1 MKRLTTIRLK
11 FQLLVSLL
19 IFTISLFIY
28 LYCPHKFENQ
38 AVKSLHDRAIS
49 IAEITSYSVSP
60 ALVFNDRKSAR
71 ESLAFLINN
80 SDISYAVVV
89 DRNGDIFASYRLDDG
104 DMFQFDRNDVKTIIQ
119 TPMLYQLTMPVTG
132 GGQKVGYVVLGF
144 SLKSIHVSVAQTKKM
159 IALFS
164 LYVFLFGIISV
175 MVISSIITQPLR
187 RMMQTVR
194 KIEEGDLTQRTE
206 ITTNDEF
213 AELGQSFNTMVESL
227 ESSYTELASFN
238 RKLELRVN
246 ERTDRLNREIN
257 VRMKAE
263 ADLMR
268 AKEYAERL
276 FDLTPFA
283 IFSVNKEKR
292 IMSWNRKA
300 AEITGYS
307 SDEVLGKPCSM
318 IMSENCRRKCRL
330 FENEEKKPING
341 LICNMFRKNGE
352 KILISKQSN
361 LLNNEYGEIIGG
373 IECFEDITYRRQLEE
388 ELQRRQR
395 MDSLGNLAGGI
406 AHDFNNLLMGI
417 MGNLDMLKL
426 ESEQP
431 DSQLMDYVDESY
443 RLCNRAAKLTQR
455 IQTLT
460 HSTITQRY
468 NVDVYRIATDV
479 FSILDRTTDKLI
491 EKVVEMEPGRFFV
504 YANEDQLH
512 QVLLN
517 LGTNSVNAFSERS
530 TRPGDFIKITAKEH
544 ISSHNDVTGL
554 PEGEYIHII
563 FADNGRGMSENVR
576 KRAFDPLFT
585 TRQKGSKKGQGL
597 GLAMVYTIVTNNH
610 GGYVHIESTPRAG
623 TTVHI
628 YLAKGEKTEQQPE
641 IPDTGKITGSGTVLV
656 VEDEEAIRSLIKQ
669 ALEKAGYTVLTAVD
683 GLDGLDRFSNHAG
696 SIDLVLLD
704 LTMPRMSGSMLF
716 DRIKSLRPE
725 TRVIILS
732 GHSEDEIFGSHQA
745 DAFLMKPFR
754 IQDLLATVAAGITP

>member
-1 MKRLTTIRLK
+1 MRRLITIRLK

-19 IFTISLFIY
+19 IFIISLFIY
-28 LYCPHKFENQ
+28 LYCPGKFEKQ
-38 AVKSLHDRAIS
+38 AINSLHERAIS

-60 ALVFNDRKSAR
+60 ALVFNDRQAAL
-71 ESLAFLINN
+71 ESLNLLKNN
-80 SDISYAVVV
+80 SDITYAVVV
-89 DRNGDIFASYRLDDG
+89 DKNGDIFSSYRHDNG
-104 DMFQFDRNDVKTIIQ
+104 DMFQFDRNDVKTIVRS
-119 TPMLYQLTMPVTG
+119 PMHYQLTMPVAAS
-132 GGQKVGYVVLGF
+132 GQKVGYVILGF
-144 SLKSIHVSVAQTKKM
+144 SLRSIQNSVVHTKKM

-164 LYVFLFGIISV
+164 IHVFLFGIITV

-187 RMMQTVR
+187 RMMKTVR
-194 KIEEGDLTQRTE
+194 RIEEGDLTQRAE
-206 ITTNDEF
+206 ITSHDEF

-227 ESSYTELASFN
+227 EASYSELASFN
-238 RKLELRVN
+238 RKLEIRVN

-263 ADLMR
+263 ADLIR

-300 AEITGYS
+300 AEITGFS
-307 SDEVLGKPCSM
+307 SGEVLGQPCSIM
-318 IMSENCRRKCRL
+318 MSENCRRKCRL
-330 FENEEKKPING
+330 FDNEEIKPIKG
-341 LICNMFRKNGE
+341 STCTMFRKNGE
-352 KILISKQSN
+352 KIIISKQSN
-361 LLNNEYGEIIGG
+361 LLNNEHGDIIGG

-426 ESEQP
+426 ESEAMDAP
-431 DSQLMDYVDESY
+431 SLDYVDESY

-460 HSTITQRY
+460 RSTITQRD
-468 NVDVYRIATDV
+468 NVDIHRIATDV

-491 EKVVEMEPGRFFV
+491 EMVVDMEPGRFFV

-517 LGTNSVNAFSERS
+517 LGTNSVNAFSERA
-530 TRPGDFIKITAKEH
+530 TRQGGFIRITAEEH
-544 ISSHNDVTGL
+544 TSSMSDATGL
-554 PEGEYIHII
+554 PDGDYIHIM
-563 FADNGRGMSENVR
+563 FADNGRGMNESIR

-628 YLAKGEKTEQQPE
+628 YLTKGERTEQQPE
-641 IPDTGKITGSGTVLV
+641 IPDTGKTTGSGTLLV
-656 VEDEEAIRSLIKQ
+656 VEDEEAIRTLIRQ
-669 ALEKAGYTVLTAVD
+669 ALEKAGYSVLTAVD
-683 GLDGLDRFSNHAG
+683 GLDGLDRFSSHAD

-716 DRIKSLRPE
+716 DRIKSLRPD

-732 GHSEDEIFGSHQA
+732 GHSEEEIFGSHQA

-754 IQDLLATVAAGITP
+754 IQDLLATVASGVTP